1 MFRRLIER
9 LKKIFI
15 CSSNSH
21 TRGNQVMDVDI
32 SSVRSISRAEN
43 KRYSKKSMI
52 GLIKILSNNNFVE
65 IIEIGIH
72 DKDAWNI
79 ECSICLENIDYE
91 EDIRFIQPCCG
102 QVYHT
107 ECIERWVW
115 ENQSCPI
122 CHEILVV
129 FNYEEIKD

>member
-65 IIEIGIH
+65 IIEIGVH

-79 ECSICLENIDYE
+79 ECSICLEIFRDGMNIAE
-91 EDIRFIQPCCG
+91 LRCNHKFHEN
-102 QVYHT
+102 
-107 ECIERWVW
+107 CINKWFDV
-115 ENQSCPI
+115 NFTCPLCKQI
-122 CHEILVV
+122 
-129 FNYEEIKD
+129 